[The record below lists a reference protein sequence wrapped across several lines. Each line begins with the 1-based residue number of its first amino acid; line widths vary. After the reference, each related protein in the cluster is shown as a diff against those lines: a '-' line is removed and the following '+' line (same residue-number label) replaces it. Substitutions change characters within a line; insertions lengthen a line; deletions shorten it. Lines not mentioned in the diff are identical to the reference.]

1 MTNQTDSTSP
11 AAAPSVRRQIID
23 GLRALADLL
32 ETDPALPVN
41 DAQMV
46 VFPPPGTSDAAAVA
60 MVDQVAERLGV
71 TVSDDRPWGGHYD
84 ACKHFGG
91 GWVTYSFVHIP
102 ARVAAEHRARDS
114 YHDNIIVTDH
124 NDQRTP
130 LTGPQR
136 DDGDHAPLV
145 PPVRRWRCCHCGGTG
160 VTSDGATCPHCDG
173 FGHS

>member
-114 YHDNIIVTDH
+114 YHDNIIVTHKDTPTDH
-124 NDQRTP
+124 DDQRAA
-130 LTGPQR
+130 L
-136 DDGDHAPLV
+136 A
-145 PPVRRWRCCHCGGTG
+145 PPVQRWRCCHCGGTG

-173 FGHS
+173 LGHS